1 MFQPKPLNSAIA
13 VALGALAA
21 VSSNVQADAAFFPHV
36 VVSNTVTTIVS
47 VVNTSHDLYGPQ
59 DDDLHYTLMYK
70 NAANNADTCAEFNTF
85 LPSSKNDLQTIDL
98 GAPLEDINGN
108 PDNGV
113 LFEPGGGSNV
123 AYTDADRYNIGTVAR
138 NRMAGNPALRGFLLV
153 DNDKSGGNE
162 EKPSVFGE
170 AIVVEFGVG
179 ATWGYSAFSRLDD
192 SRPNPTEFNEEGDFD
207 DAASK
212 DGYPIQFLPLIGDG
226 SAISAL
232 MITPVVAPKANG
244 EYCDNNTDLA
254 VASPECRQWPD
265 SDMFDAYGPNS
276 YTATVQL
283 FQDYYQ
289 NVPGLYNRDED
300 PISGSRP
307 QPVTCVGRVEI
318 STLFADVIGES
329 DPLAQGGWGRLAN
342 WTTVT
347 YKDEGGKTYTEKE
360 RDVAVIYK
368 LEYGNE
374 FNGLNIGGTWNN
386 AFWIPNDFE
395 VFIDE

>member
-21 VSSNVQADAAFFPHV
+21 VSANVQADSVFFPHV
-36 VVSNTVTTIVS
+36 VVSNSVTTIVS
-47 VVNTSHDLYGPQ
+47 VVNTSDELYGPQ
-59 DDDLHYTLMYK
+59 GDDLHYTLMYK
-70 NAANNADTCAEFNTF
+70 NAANNADRCGEFNTF
-85 LPSSKNDLQTIDL
+85 LPSSENDLQTIDL
-98 GAPLEDINGN
+98 GAPLAE
-108 PDNGV
+108 NGV
-113 LFEPGGGSNV
+113 LFEPGGGVNV
-123 AYTDADRYNIGTVAR
+123 AYTNSDKYNIGTIAR
-138 NRMAGNPALRGFLLV
+138 NRMTGQPALRGFLLV
-153 DNDKSGGNE
+153 DNAESDSSE
-162 EKPSVFGE
+162 RRPSMFGE

-179 ATWGYSAFSRLDD
+179 ATWGYSAFSRLDNTRND
-192 SRPNPTEFNEEGDFD
+192 PDGFDDEGDFD

-212 DGYPIQFLPLIGDG
+212 DGYPIQFLPMIGDG

-244 EYCDNNTDLA
+244 GSWA
-254 VASPECRQWPD
+254 D

-276 YTATVQL
+276 YTTTVQL
-283 FQDYYQ
+283 FQDKKQ
-289 NVPGLYNRDED
+289 WVAGLYNRDED

-307 QPVTCVGRVEI
+307 QAVTCVGRVEI

-342 WTTVT
+342 WTAVAGLV
-347 YKDEGGKTYTEKE
+347 EGNATATT
-360 RDVAVIYK
+360 RVDDAAVIYK

-395 VFIDE
+395 VYIDD

>member
-1 MFQPKPLNSAIA
+1 MTGQ
-13 VALGALAA
+13 
-21 VSSNVQADAAFFPHV
+21 
-36 VVSNTVTTIVS
+36 
-47 VVNTSHDLYGPQ
+47 
-59 DDDLHYTLMYK
+59 
-70 NAANNADTCAEFNTF
+70 
-85 LPSSKNDLQTIDL
+85 
-98 GAPLEDINGN
+98 
-108 PDNGV
+108 
-113 LFEPGGGSNV
+113 
-123 AYTDADRYNIGTVAR
+123 
-138 NRMAGNPALRGFLLV
+138 PALRGFLLV
-153 DNDKSGGNE
+153 DNAESDSSE
-162 EKPSVFGE
+162 RRPSMFGE

-179 ATWGYSAFSRLDD
+179 ATWGYSAFSRLDNTRND
-192 SRPNPTEFNEEGDFD
+192 PDGFDDEGDFD

-232 MITPVVAPKANG
+232 MITPVVAPQANSYDG
-244 EYCDNNTDLA
+244 KTWA
-254 VASPECRQWPD
+254 D

-283 FQDYYQ
+283 FQDARQ
-289 NVPGLYNRDED
+289 WRAGLYNRDED

-307 QPVTCVGRVEI
+307 QSVTCVGRVEI
-318 STLFADVIGES
+318 STLFADVIGED

-342 WTTVT
+342 WTEV
-347 YKDEGGKTYTEKE
+347 KGLEEAE

-395 VFIDE
+395 VFIDD